1 MSKKLITSFIF
12 VGLGWVLWILALQE
26 FAEGIRIWLWL
37 SMIVCTA
44 IGVLTAFAC
53 VMELRKEKGILECKY
68 SELSDDIKKYEVN
81 MEKTELQREITKLKA
96 RIIELE
102 RELGKETDPTEYEFW
117 KPSEEEDYYFI
128 GNSFRLCNMCW
139 DSDEIDVEH
148 QQLGLIYKTA
158 EQAEYEAKCI
168 KYKHLYRRYIQEHT
182 EPLDWEDE
190 EQNMYYAVYKPT
202 YNPCVQVNY
211 DIPAYGKYA
220 GTEYASDEQ
229 IIKDAIKFVGEDNFK
244 KYVLEIEE

>member
-26 FAEGIRIWLWL
+26 FVEGIRIWLWL

-53 VMELRKEKGILECKY
+53 IMELRKEKDILECKY

-102 RELGKETDPTEYEFW
+102 RELEKETDPTKYEFW
-117 KPSEEEDYYFI
+117 KPTEEDTYYVTDLVKECYD
-128 GNSFRLCNMCW
+128 SFE
-139 DSDEIDVEH
+139 SDEYVYDILYYH
-148 QQLGLIYKTA
+148 KKGFIYKTE
-158 EQAEYEAKCI
+158 EQAKHEARCI
-168 KYKHLYRRYIQEHT
+168 KYKHMYRRYIQEHT

-190 EQNMYYAVYKPT
+190 EQTKYFGCFGYYKK
-202 YNPCVQVNY
+202 
-211 DIPAYGKYA
+211 DINIGRSWTGKNA
-220 GTEYASDEQ
+220 GTEYANSEQ
-229 IIKDAIKFVGEDNFK
+229 VIRDAIDFVGEDNFK